1 MKCNMCGRE
10 VDEKE
15 SFCLY
20 CGSKLKK
27 INNNIISKKEKKKE
41 EVKKDDDEKDNTL
54 VFAGI
59 VSLFLL
65 PVFIFSII
73 MFNYYIE
80 KSSNSSSY
88 MFGPVPDVSI
98 GIFFL
103 FLAIITIL
111 IPIIIV
117 ITGSLTGVFR
127 ENKKK

>member
-10 VDEKE
+10 V
-15 SFCLY
+15 
-20 CGSKLKK
+20 
-27 INNNIISKKEKKKE
+27 
-41 EVKKDDDEKDNTL
+41 DEKDNTL

-80 KSSNSSSY
+80 KSNNSSSY